1 MQLNISNFIANIG
14 YDSKNKE
21 YYIFFAS
28 KYMGITDAREREE
41 VDGYIKTVLL
51 FIAKRKRFWAL
62 IYFDAL

>member
-1 MQLNISNFIANIG
+1 
-14 YDSKNKE
+14 
-21 YYIFFAS
+21 
-28 KYMGITDAREREE
+28 MGITDAREREE